1 MAASGVARRI
11 LRYVDASGEVPFEEW
26 VAARGA
32 QLLRFADALCGD
44 FHRAEDLVQSAL
56 AKALGRWSVVVAMAH
71 PEAYLKAMIVNDYLG
86 WWRRRSRTEVPMP
99 TPPEVSRF
107 GGADLAVGQASR
119 DAAWRLLA
127 RLPRRQRAVLVL
139 RYYEDLSDEQIAS
152 VLGCAASTVRS
163 SASRALAALRV
174 VVPQLDR
181 ETLP

>member
-1 MAASGVARRI
+1 M
-11 LRYVDASGEVPFEEW
+11 DASGEVPFEEW

-107 GGADLAVGQASR
+107 GGADPAVGQASR